1 MLPNINSNITILEKV
16 VENYLEISTS
26 KKLGLLALICIH
38 FVKKDLKKAFLPKY
52 IICLHQNDCWCISFL
67 YCRILIFLIISFQ

>member
-26 KKLGLLALICIH
+26 KKLGLLALI
-38 FVKKDLKKAFLPKY
+38 
-52 IICLHQNDCWCISFL
+52 
-67 YCRILIFLIISFQ
+67 